1 MKDNIISIN
10 LETATAPIIQEVR
23 GRDYIEYGTEDW
35 RNLYPQFLIDLYYN
49 SSTHA
54 AIVNATAEMIA
65 AEDLIVSDEDTS
77 LDAYVKLKKFLRHAN
92 SKESLHQVIK
102 KVAFDFKLQ
111 GAYALHIVWNRERTE
126 INSIF
131 HVPVERVRAGRPNEM
146 GQVDTY
152 FISADWSNIRTH
164 KPYPIA
170 AFNVNDRTSGSQLLY
185 TGSYSPN
192 MDCYHTPDYLAACN
206 WALVDQ
212 RVAEFHLNNI
222 ENGFSGSYFI
232 SFANGIPTA
241 EERRQIEQSL
251 AEKFTGA
258 KNSGKFILTFSDDKT
273 RTPEITPI
281 SVSDADKQYLA
292 LQELLV
298 QNILTGHRVTS
309 PMLMG
314 IKNDTGLG
322 SNVDEL
328 NAAFNFY
335 LNTVII
341 PFQLHIK
348 NTLQT
353 LFSVNDMDLP
363 VEFVQLKPI
372 TLTFTSEDLKGIMTE
387 DELRAEMGLKPLDVE
402 VREDF
407 SKVGSM
413 ITDGV
418 ELPLYDTIEEAEAK
432 AKEMGC
438 SGYHEHTQD
447 GNTYYM
453 PCKNHEQ
460 ITNLKN
466 CDCKE
471 EFITPN
477 PCQSGYEAIGTKIK
491 DGKEVPNCVPI
502 KASKKNLEKQIE
514 ENNLAEIEL
523 AEFIEEFGED
533 IPEGYELVEEEK
545 VEDEHLD
552 FDFEAVL
559 NDVANEK
566 VELASTGSPKPS
578 RKSEQDG
585 ISKKTYDYFRVRYV
599 YAEDNFLVNKT
610 GQKRRFCRQMMGA
623 NKLYRKED
631 IQAMSNKVVNDYY
644 YSKNQKRN
652 IGWGPKGALK
662 YDIFKFK
669 GGGNCQHFFL
679 RQIFKTTIGESRTT
693 KIEDADLIGYTKAK
707 SEGFTAKKNSPLV
720 AKPPKRMK
728 NKGFLK
734 PR

>member
-1 MKDNIISIN
+1 MKDRLISVN
-10 LETATAPIIQEVR
+10 LETATAPIVQEVR

-65 AEDLIVSDEDTS
+65 AEDLIVSDDDTS

-111 GAYALHIVWNRERTE
+111 GAYALHVVWNRERTE
-126 INSIF
+126 ISELY
-131 HVPVERVRAGRPNEM
+131 HVPCERVRAGRPNEM
-146 GQVDTY
+146 GKVDTY
-152 FISADWSNIRTH
+152 FISADWSNTRTH

-232 SFANGIPTA
+232 SFANGVPSA
-241 EERRQIEQSL
+241 EERRQVEQSL
-251 AEKFTGA
+251 TDKFTGA

-341 PFQLHIK
+341 PFQLNIK

-387 DELRAEMGLKPLDVE
+387 DELRAEMGLAPLDVE

-407 SKVGSM
+407 SKVGM
-413 ITDGV
+413 IDGKPV
-418 ELPLYDTIEEAEAK
+418 FSTIEEAEAH
-432 AKEMGC
+432 AKTLGC
-438 SGYHEHTQD
+438 SGYHEHEYEGRTA
-447 GNTYYM
+447 YM
-453 PCKNHEQ
+453 ACEGH
-460 ITNLKN
+460 T
-466 CDCKE
+466 
-471 EFITPN
+471 
-477 PCQSGYEAIGTKIK
+477 EAT
-491 DGKEVPNCVPI
+491 EL
-502 KASKKNLEKQIE
+502 SK
-514 ENNLAEIEL
+514 
-523 AEFIEEFGED
+523 FIEEFGED
-533 IPEGYELVEEEK
+533 IPEDWELIEEEI
-545 VEDEHLD
+545 VDGEHQD
-552 FDFEAVL
+552 FDFEEVL
-559 NDVANEK
+559 NDAANEK
-566 VELASTGSPKPS
+566 IELASTGSPKPG

-585 ISKKTYDYFRVRYV
+585 LSKKSGDYFRVRYV
-599 YAEDNFLVNKT
+599 YEQDNFLVNKSGT
-610 GQKRRFCRQMMGA
+610 KRKFCRQMMGA
-623 NKLYRKED
+623 KKMYRKED
-631 IQAMSNKVVNDYY
+631 ILAMTKKAVNPGFG
-644 YSKNQKRN
+644 
-652 IGWGPKGALK
+652 IKGAKK
-662 YDIFKFK
+662 YSIWLYK
-669 GGGNCQHFFL
+669 GGPQCFHFWT
-679 RQIFKTTIGESRTT
+679 RRIFKTVIGESRTT
-693 KIEDADLIGYTKAK
+693 KIEDADLIGYTKAR
-707 SEGFTAKKNSPLV
+707 SEGFTAKKNDRLV
-720 AKPPKRMK
+720 AIPPRKMK
-728 NKGFLK
+728 NNGYYN
-734 PR
+734 